1 MTTFVASLDNSYA
14 ASGFAIG
21 PKIGLE
27 GFGVEGRANIAD
39 NLYGRLGV
47 NYFGYTP
54 KLKSS
59 TLNYKVT
66 LTMLTVPLMLDYH
79 PIDGSG
85 FRVSA
90 GVAYNGTKVTG
101 KSTPAQNVT
110 LYGNTYTPD
119 QIGTVK
125 STLEFKSKIAPI
137 LSIGYDSSLLDDSPW
152 SFNAEAGFMYAG
164 KAKIK
169 VSASG
174 LLGQQ
179 TQTIN
184 DVNKDVNKNL
194 DSINKYLKFLPV
206 VSIGIKFNI

>member
-1 MTTFVASLDNSYA
+1 MHNYKKFIKIAAIMTTFVASLDNSYA

-90 GVAYNGTKVTG
+90 GVAYNGLE
-101 KSTPAQNVT
+101 QNARDLV
-110 LYGNTYTPD
+110 
-119 QIGTVK
+119 
-125 STLEFKSKIAPI
+125 FR
-137 LSIGYDSSLLDDSPW
+137 
-152 SFNAEAGFMYAG
+152 
-164 KAKIK
+164 
-169 VSASG
+169 VSVLG
-174 LLGQQ
+174 LQ
-179 TQTIN
+179 N
-184 DVNKDVNKNL
+184 
-194 DSINKYLKFLPV
+194 YCFPV
-206 VSIGIKFNI
+206 SNEMEN